1 MATIR
6 RSMLQS
12 IINSLNTTLGPA
24 LPIFLFAVGCLLL
37 LWGGHLLVKGAVT
50 IARRMGVPILL
61 IGLTIVAAGTSTPEL
76 AFNIFAAWKGN
87 GTMSFGNIVG
97 SNIAN
102 IGLVLGISAL
112 VGPLTVHSRLLRRE
126 LPWLIG
132 ITILMLVLAWL
143 GPMFSYRGQLVSGF
157 TRWEGLL
164 LLALFCLILWFWVR
178 ESRKDASDPLVRE
191 AEETAIAEAVGTL
204 LGAWFAFMLGLAC
217 LLAGGY
223 LAKEGAVSFAR
234 QLGISE
240 ALIGLT
246 IVAIATSLPEVIT
259 SWIACRKGYCD
270 LAIGNVVGSN
280 LFNILLV
287 LGVTSVGWDIPMPVQ
302 WGWFDLFAMLA
313 MTIIL
318 FPIALTNKQRITRIE
333 GGMLL
338 FAYVLYMTFSVLRE
352 YFPDWF

>member
-1 MATIR
+1 MI
-6 RSMLQS
+6 QS
-12 IINSLNTTLGPA
+12 IINFLNNTLGPA
-24 LPIFLFAVGCLLL
+24 LPIIMFVLGAILL

-61 IGLTIVAAGTSTPEL
+61 IGLTVVAAGTSSPEL
-76 AFNIFAAWKGN
+76 AFNLIAAWNGN
-87 GTMSFGNIVG
+87 GMMCFGNVVG

-112 VGPLTVHSRLLRRE
+112 AAPLTVHSRLLKRE

-132 ITILMLVLAWL
+132 ITILMLVLAGL
-143 GPMFSYRGQLVSGF
+143 GPMIEYRGQLVSGF

-164 LLALFCLILWFWVR
+164 LLAIFCLIMWIWIR
-178 ESRKDASDPLVRE
+178 QSRKDTSDPLVQE
-191 AEETAIAEAVGTL
+191 AEETAIAEAIGTL
-204 LGAWFAFMLGLAC
+204 VGAWSAFMLGFAFLM
-217 LLAGGY
+217 AGGY
-223 LAKEGAVSFAR
+223 LAKVGAVNFAR

-270 LAIGNVVGSN
+270 LAIGNIVGSN

-287 LGVTSVGWDIPMPVQ
+287 LGVTSMGWDIPMPAQ

-313 MTIIL
+313 LTIVL
-318 FPIALTNKQRITRIE
+318 FPIAVSNQQRITRSE

-338 FAYVLYMTFSVLRE
+338 LAYFLYMTFSVLRE
-352 YFPDWF
+352 YFPDWFHV

>member
-1 MATIR
+1 
-6 RSMLQS
+6 MLQS
-12 IINSLNTTLGPA
+12 IFNSLNNMLGPA
-24 LPIFLFAVGCLLL
+24 LPIFLFVVGVLLL

-50 IARRMGVPILL
+50 IAQRMGVPILL
-61 IGLTIVAAGTSTPEL
+61 IGLTVVAAGTSSPEL

-87 GTMSFGNIVG
+87 GTMCFGNVVG

-112 VGPLTVHSRLLRRE
+112 AGPLTVHSRLLKRE

-132 ITILMLVLAWL
+132 ITIMMLVLAGV
-143 GPMFSYRGQLVSGF
+143 GPTIEFRGNIVRGF

-164 LLALFCLILWFWVR
+164 LLAFFCLILWFWFR
-178 ESRKDASDPLVRE
+178 QSRLDGSDPLVQE
-191 AEETAIAEAVGTL
+191 AKETAVAEAIGTL
-204 LGAWFAFMLGLAC
+204 FGAWLVFMLGFAC

-223 LAKEGAVSFAR
+223 LAKVGAVSFAR

-240 ALIGLT
+240 AVIGLT
-246 IVAIATSLPEVIT
+246 IVAIATSLPEIIT
-259 SWIACRKGYCD
+259 SLIACRKGYCD

-302 WGWFDLFAMLA
+302 WGWFDLSAMLVL
-313 MTIIL
+313 TIIL
-318 FPIALTNKQRITRIE
+318 FPIAVTHEQRITRTE

-338 FAYVLYMTFSVLRE
+338 FAYLLYMTFSVLRE
-352 YFPDWF
+352 YYPDKF

>member
-1 MATIR
+1 M
-6 RSMLQS
+6 MQS
-12 IINSLNTTLGPA
+12 IFNSLNNVFGPA
-24 LPIFLFAVGCLLL
+24 LPIFLFVVGVLLL

-50 IARRMGVPILL
+50 IAQRMGVPILL
-61 IGLTIVAAGTSTPEL
+61 IGLTVVAAGTSSPEL
-76 AFNIFAAWKGN
+76 AFNIFAAWNGN
-87 GTMSFGNIVG
+87 GTMCFGNVVG

-112 VGPLTVHSRLLRRE
+112 AGPLTVHSRLLKRE

-132 ITILMLVLAWL
+132 ITILMLVLA
-143 GPMFSYRGQLVSGF
+143 GVGSKFEFRGNFDKGF
-157 TRWEGLL
+157 TRWEGSL
-164 LLALFCLILWFWVR
+164 LLAFFGLILWFWFR
-178 ESRKDASDPLVRE
+178 QSRKDASDPLVRE
-191 AEETAIAEAVGTL
+191 AEETAVAEAIGTL

-223 LAKEGAVSFAR
+223 LAKEGAVDFAR

-240 ALIGLT
+240 AVIGLT

-280 LFNILLV
+280 LFNIRLV
-287 LGVTSVGWDIPMPVQ
+287 LGVTSMGWEIPMPVQ

-313 MTIIL
+313 LTIIL
-318 FPIALTNKQRITRIE
+318 FPIALSHQKRITRTE